1 MFLKQTVLLK
11 VIVTEEFR
19 KELLE
24 KLREAVKEID
34 LGVEQLETQGRR
46 YLLGMDPQNIQQMMA
61 LRQEIEEEKRK
72 QELVKAQLN
81 EKIKEVESLPL
92 GSEYLQGTMEGMV
105 EVKVGDNLFQKV
117 ARQEIVIKDGIIIEI
132 R

>member
-19 KELLE
+19 KDLLE

-46 YLLGMDPQNIQQMMA
+46 YLLGMDHQNIQQMMA

-105 EVKVGDNLFQKV
+105 EVRVGDDLFQKV
-117 ARQEIVIKDGIIIEI
+117 ARQEIVIKDGIIVEI

>member
-105 EVKVGDNLFQKV
+105 EVKVGDDLFQKV